1 MTEVSMLTETY
12 ASQSTASSQVTNE
25 GNCED
30 ERKELLPL
38 CTNSVLPFS
47 SEEAALDWPEKVM
60 KARRSR
66 AGLDWKSR
74 KMAPPLSAMHSV
86 KVVDLWSGWLQSSE

>member
-1 MTEVSMLTETY
+1 MLTETY

-47 SEEAALDWPEKVM
+47 SEEPAFDCP
-60 KARRSR
+60 
-66 AGLDWKSR
+66 
-74 KMAPPLSAMHSV
+74 
-86 KVVDLWSGWLQSSE
+86 